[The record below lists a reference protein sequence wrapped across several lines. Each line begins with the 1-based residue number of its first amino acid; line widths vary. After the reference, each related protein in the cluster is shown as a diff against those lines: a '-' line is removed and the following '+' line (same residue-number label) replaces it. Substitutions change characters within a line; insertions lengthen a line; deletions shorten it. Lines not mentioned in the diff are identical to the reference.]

1 MVLNAGSCG
10 GSMKEV
16 KLDACERLV
25 GVKSKLY
32 KNSPDH
38 NTYHCNLVLVIGKLE

>member
-1 MVLNAGSCG
+1 MVLNAGNCG

-16 KLDACERLV
+16 KLEAGERLV
-25 GVKSKLY
+25 GVKSKLFINAPPY
-32 KNSPDH
+32 